1 MIKYRVLITSVSG
14 AFGPKNIDFMK
25 ESIKGDVWVL
35 GVDKTHSY
43 VAEKNADK
51 FAIVPSGDSTSY
63 IDKIC
68 ELIEMYNISL
78 VLPCSDEEAISLSEN
93 RIRIESTGASLAT
106 ADFSKIKIMSN
117 KISTYELFSDSG
129 IDVPEFKV
137 VRNKIDMDKYAL
149 SFYEERGAFV
159 VKDAIARGNRGTILV
174 DKNINGMIE
183 YMGSR
188 EIHVGWNY
196 FNEKIINESLN
207 SFPKLI
213 TERLYKPAYDIDIL
227 AKNGKI
233 IHAIPRE
240 RINPAGVPYRG
251 NIMRNNVKLLNLA
264 HKVSRVLNLSWLY
277 DVDVM
282 TRQDGTPVVLEV
294 NPRPSGSSVASMEC
308 GVTLYKDLLE
318 LFNTSE
324 FEPYDL
330 PADGTIISPS
340 LICNI
345 IKPKNKQNQ

>member
-14 AFGPKNIDFMK
+14 VFGPKNIDFMK

-43 VAEKNADK
+43 IAEKKADK
-51 FAIVPSGDSTSY
+51 FAIVPSGNSISY
-63 IDKIC
+63 INKIC
-68 ELIEMYNISL
+68 ELIELYNISL
-78 VLPCSDEEAISLSEN
+78 VLPCSDEEAINLSEN
-93 RIRIESTGASLAT
+93 RIRIECAGASLAT
-106 ADFSKIKIMSN
+106 ADFSKVKIMSN
-117 KISTYELFSDSG
+117 KISTYELFSKSG

-137 VRNKIDMDKYAL
+137 IRNVLDMHKYAL
-149 SFYEERGAFV
+149 SFYEERGSFV
-159 VKDAIARGNRGTILV
+159 VKDAVARGNRGTVLV
-174 DKNINGMIE
+174 DKNINGKID

-188 EIHVGWNY
+188 ELHVGWKY
-196 FNEKIINESLN
+196 FNEKIIDKSDGE
-207 SFPKLI
+207 FPKLI

-240 RINPAGVPYRG
+240 RINPAGVPYQG
-251 NIMRNNVKLLNLA
+251 NIIRNNVKLLNLA
-264 HKVSRVLNLSWLY
+264 HKVAKVLNLSWLY

-308 GVTLYKDLLE
+308 GAPLYRDLLQ
-318 LFNTSE
+318 LFSASK
-324 FEPYDL
+324 FKRYDL
-330 PADGTIISPS
+330 PKDGTIISPS

-345 IKPKNKQNQ
+345 IQPKYKQK

>member
-25 ESIKGDVWVL
+25 ESIKGEVWVL
-35 GVDKTHSY
+35 GVDKIHSY

-51 FAIVPSGDSTSY
+51 FVIVPSGNSIAY

-78 VLPCSDEEAISLSEN
+78 VLPCSDEEAVSLSKN
-93 RIRIESTGASLAT
+93 RIKIESAGALLAT

-117 KISTYELFSDSG
+117 KISTYELFSQSG
-129 IDVPEFKV
+129 IDVPEFQV
-137 VRNKIDMDKYAL
+137 IRNKVDMEKYAL
-149 SFYEERGAFV
+149 SFYEERGSFV
-159 VKDAIARGNRGTILV
+159 IKDAIARGNRGTVLV
-174 DKNINGMIE
+174 DKNINGKVD

-188 EIHVGWNY
+188 ELHIGWDY
-196 FNEKIINESLN
+196 FNEKIINESDN
-207 SFPKLI
+207 VFPKLI

-233 IHAIPRE
+233 IHAIQRE
-240 RINPAGVPYRG
+240 RINPAGVPYQG
-251 NIMRNNVKLLNLA
+251 NIIRNNVKLLNLA
-264 HKVSRVLNLSWLY
+264 QKVARVLNLSWLY
-277 DVDVM
+277 DLDVM

-318 LFNTSE
+318 LFNTSK
-324 FEPYDL
+324 FEKYIL
-330 PADGTIISPS
+330 PEDGTVISPS
-340 LICNI
+340 LICNM
-345 IKPKNKQNQ
+345 IKPKRKKK